1 MTEETYAP
9 NLLELATELTTAWL
23 ANPNTRV
30 SADEVPAFLE
40 KMHATVAG
48 LTSSASQQV
57 EAAAAPEY
65 TPAVSVRRS
74 LASKDHLI
82 SLIDGKPYKT
92 LKRHLATQGL
102 TPAQYRERYN
112 LKSDYP
118 MVAENYAEMRRG
130 LAKKIGLGRK
140 PGEKPV
146 TKNAGNTVN
155 AQQATSADNASA
167 KPAAKPTGKAVTE
180 PAAKATAKPGAKVA
194 SKSAGQAVAKSP
206 KPKAAKPTSNAGSAE
221 APAQAAPKRRTAR
234 PAKAAPESNTE
245 KVAKPKAARRAKSSA
260 DQAPTNTQGGD
271 PAPQS

>member
-30 SADEVPAFLE
+30 SGDEVPAFLE

-48 LTSSASQQV
+48 LSSP
-57 EAAAAPEY
+57 AAQPEETAPAPEY

-74 LASKDHLI
+74 LASKDYLI
-82 SLIDGKPYKT
+82 SLVDGKPYKT

-102 TPAQYRERYN
+102 TPAQYRARYN

-118 MVAENYAEMRRG
+118 MVAESYAEMRRG

-140 PGEKPV
+140 AGQKPAA
-146 TKNAGNTVN
+146 NYAGNTTNVQQVTPAGN
-155 AQQATSADNASA
+155 AEAKPVAKPAGKAAAESAGKASAKQSAKAASNSAGQTAPKSSKPKTIKATTNATSADL
-167 KPAAKPTGKAVTE
+167 PT
-180 PAAKATAKPGAKVA
+180 
-194 SKSAGQAVAKSP
+194 
-206 KPKAAKPTSNAGSAE
+206 
-221 APAQAAPKRRTAR
+221 QAAPKRRTAR

-245 KVAKPKAARRAKSSA
+245 KAATPKVAGGAKKSV
-260 DQAPTNTQGGD
+260 DQAPATNTQ
-271 PAPQS
+271 A